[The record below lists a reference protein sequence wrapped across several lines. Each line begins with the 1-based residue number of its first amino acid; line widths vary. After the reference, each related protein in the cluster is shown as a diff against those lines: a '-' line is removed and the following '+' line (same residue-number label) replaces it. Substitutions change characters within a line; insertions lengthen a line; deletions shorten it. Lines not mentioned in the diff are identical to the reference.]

1 MSPDRP
7 VHSVPESSQSP
18 QTHGK
23 TESAGEERSA
33 KVAVTLFPLLV
44 LAGGAIALLTPETFA
59 GFSKLI
65 NPLLMLI
72 MFGMGLTL
80 TWPDFALVV
89 RKPLPVILGVI
100 AQYVIMPLLGLAIS
114 ILLQLDPALAAG
126 VILVG
131 CAPGGTASNVVT
143 YLAKGDVALSVT
155 MTSISTLLAP
165 IFTPLLTLWLAGQY
179 LPVDAGTMALSIV
192 QIVLIP
198 VVLGLVLRAVIP
210 RLVNAVLPAL
220 PWVSVIAITGVVII
234 VVAGSS
240 AAIFSAGLLIL
251 LAVILHN
258 AGGIALGYGTAKLFK
273 QPIASRRT
281 MAIEVGMQNSGLAS
295 GLAKQFF
302 TPEAALPG
310 AVFSVWHNLSGALI
324 AAYWRRSSAKQA
336 QRLAAEQQPAR

>member
-1 MSPDRP
+1 MSSDQH
-7 VHSVPESSQSP
+7 VQ
-18 QTHGK
+18 QK
-23 TESAGEERSA
+23 TEVTGEERSA
-33 KVAVTLFPLLV
+33 KIAVTLFPLLV
-44 LAGGAIALLTPETFA
+44 LAGGAIALLTPETFS
-59 GFSKLI
+59 GYSKAI
-65 NPLLMLI
+65 NPLLMII

-80 TWPDFALVV
+80 TLPDFALVV
-89 RKPLPVILGVI
+89 RKPLPVLLGVV
-100 AQYVIMPLLGLAIS
+100 AQYLIMPLLGLGIS
-114 ILLQLDPALAAG
+114 LLLQLPPALAAG

-179 LPVDAGTMALSIV
+179 LPVDAGSMAKTIV

-198 VVLGLVLRAVIP
+198 VVLGLVLRSLLP
-210 RLVNAVLPAL
+210 RVVNSVLPAL
-220 PWVSVIAITGVVII
+220 PWVSVIAITAVVVI
-234 VVAGSS
+234 VVAGS
-240 AAIFSAGLLIL
+240 AASIFGAGLLIL

-281 MAIEVGMQNSGLAS
+281 MAIEFGMQNSGLAS
-295 GLAKQFF
+295 GLAKQYF

-324 AAYWRRSSAKQA
+324 AAYWRRSSAKTGERDA
-336 QRLAAEQQPAR
+336 PETELVAK

>member
-1 MSPDRP
+1 MSSDLP
-7 VHSVPESSQSP
+7 VHSAPE
-18 QTHGK
+18 K
-23 TESAGEERSA
+23 AGEEHSA

-44 LAGGAIALLTPETFA
+44 LAGGALALLTPETFS

-65 NPLLMLI
+65 NPLLMVI

-80 TWPDFALVV
+80 TLPDFALVV
-89 RKPLPVILGVI
+89 RRPLPVLLGVI
-100 AQYVIMPLLGLAIS
+100 AQFVIMPLLGLGIAMA
-114 ILLQLDPALAAG
+114 LALPPALAAG

-155 MTSISTLLAP
+155 MTSVSTLLAP
-165 IFTPLLTLWLAGQY
+165 VFTPLLALWLAGQY
-179 LPVDAGTMALSIV
+179 LPVAAGTMALSIV

-198 VVLGLVLRAVIP
+198 VVLGLVLRTILP
-210 RLVNAVLPAL
+210 RLVNMVLPAL
-220 PWVSVIAITGVVII
+220 PWVSVIAITFVVVI

-281 MAIEVGMQNSGLAS
+281 MAVEIGMQNSGLAS
-295 GLAKQFF
+295 GLAKDFF

-324 AAYWRRSSAKQA
+324 AAYWRRSSAKNDQ
-336 QRLAAEQQPAR
+336 LATAEQPLN